1 MKIIVNATILDD
13 KPTGLGVYTL
23 NVIKELSMILK
34 GGDSLIV
41 YTGCPEALDFPGI
54 KIRRVNRFVQPKYG
68 RIAGVMRFLWLQ
80 LLFPLRALME
90 GFDVIY
96 NTTHH
101 GILFAF
107 KRKQIITIQ
116 NDVEVTFKF
125 PEQHI
130 LQYYYFKYVIPYLLR
145 KSFAVITT
153 SKYAKDTLLK
163 YYGERIANCHYA
175 YNSYNKDIF
184 NPVKNPEDEK
194 ILKKYGLK
202 DSGYLLN
209 VGASYAHKNAG
220 KLLAAYKE
228 VQKKYRDISLCIVG
242 YDRNYLDPLI
252 ENAGTG
258 RIVKIPYVPQ
268 EEMVMLYRRAAC
280 LVFPSLYESF
290 GIPGVEAM
298 ASGCP
303 VIVSNI
309 SAFPEICEDA
319 ALYCNPYDAND
330 IADKIEQ
337 LFTDNKLKDNLRGK
351 GLERAKKF
359 SWEDTARK
367 IYQIM
372 QEAYKTSLW

>member
-1 MKIIVNATILDD
+1 MKIIVNATILDN

-23 NVIKELSMILK
+23 NVIKELSMLLK
-34 GGDSLIV
+34 GGDSLVV

-107 KRKQIITIQ
+107 KRRQIVTIQ

-125 PEQHI
+125 PGQHI

-145 KSFAVITT
+145 KSFAVIST
-153 SKYAKDTLLK
+153 SGYARDTILK
-163 YYGERIANCHYA
+163 YYGNNISNIDYA
-175 YNSYNKDIF
+175 YNSYNKNIF
-184 NPVKNPEDEK
+184 YPSPRSRDKSV
-194 ILKKYGLK
+194 LRKYGLENNA
-202 DSGYLLN
+202 YILN
-209 VGASYAHKNAG
+209 VGASYPHKNIG
-220 KLLAAYKE
+220 NLLMAYEK
-228 VQKKYRDISLCIVG
+228 VAKKYKDIYLCIAG
-242 YDRNYLDPLI
+242 YKKRYLDPLI
-252 ENAGTG
+252 KSEVFD
-258 RIVKIPYVPQ
+258 RIIRVPYAPQ
-268 EEMVMLYRRAAC
+268 GEMAVLYRGAFC
-280 LVFPSLYESF
+280 LVFPSLHESF
-290 GIPGVEAM
+290 GIPSIEAM

-303 VIVSNI
+303 VIVSNV